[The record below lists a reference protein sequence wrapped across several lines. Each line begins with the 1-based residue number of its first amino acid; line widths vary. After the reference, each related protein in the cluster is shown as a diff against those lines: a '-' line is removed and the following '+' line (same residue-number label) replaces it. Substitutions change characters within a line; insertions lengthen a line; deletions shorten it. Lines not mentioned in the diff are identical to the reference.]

1 MAKGQG
7 ETWPQWR
14 MRDWVGST
22 VFMERLILCVCFLEN
37 GHQIKLE
44 SSNKV
49 WERSWLVSKDP
60 ARPSSPSEASLQ
72 GSNLEVC
79 VLATNSSLRPAGVS
93 YFGGSRCSSTADSTE
108 WRSTIEI
115 MEIEKI
121 GERVCKLCWVD
132 WKSCFLLNHLVSRKS
147 SLAWL
152 VCNSH
157 LDLRSR
163 PNHLQLHRK
172 KSVAWFTFW
181 KIGVV
186 HIMLQKI
193 GKMVK
198 AKNRKS

>member
-1 MAKGQG
+1 MRKVMAG
-7 ETWPQWR
+7 
-14 MRDWVGST
+14 
-22 VFMERLILCVCFLEN
+22 
-37 GHQIKLE
+37 
-44 SSNKV
+44 
-49 WERSWLVSKDP
+49 
-60 ARPSSPSEASLQ
+60 LQ
-72 GSNLEVC
+72 GTS
-79 VLATNSSLRPAGVS
+79 AAKFTKRSFSSGLKSRGLRPCNQLVVKTCRRFW
-93 YFGGSRCSSTADSTE
+93 FGGSRCSSTADSTE
-108 WRSTIEI
+108 WRSTIEMMEM

-121 GERVCKLCWVD
+121 GERVCTLCWVD
-132 WKSCFLLNHLVSRKS
+132 WKSCFLLDYLVSRKS

-172 KSVAWFTFW
+172 KSNAWFTFW

-198 AKNRKS
+198 AKSWKS